1 MDVSG
6 VSQSS
11 SQAAPPTYFQQ
22 RAVDLVKLGQALESG
37 DLSGAQD
44 AYNSLKTLAQ
54 NSPFGGAAAF
64 GFTRRQQEFNVLGND
79 LQAGN
84 LAAAQHVYGELRH
97 NRVVDPANADGSDW
111 PGPAAIVE
119 LSIQVITA
127 PPPSA
132 PAATDGGTPADATGS
147 SSTVPDQSASA
158 TTSSPAPSSA
168 PPPSPL
174 PEIVINL
181 APETGSSPLTID
193 INLPNAPALASS
205 SSTGSSAASTTAN
218 TGPAP
223 EIVVNVGNGSAGP
236 EQINIGL
243 AATANGGEQFTL
255 GIGSPQNPNEEQLI
269 INLAQNSN
277 EQIILN
283 LLNATSTGT
292 AAPANGALISINV

>member
-11 SQAAPPTYFQQ
+11 AQAAPPTYFQQ

-44 AYNSLKTLAQ
+44 AYNSLQTLAQ
-54 NSPFGGAAAF
+54 NSPFGSAAAF

-84 LAAAQHVYGELRH
+84 LAAAQRVFAELRH
-97 NRVVDPANADGSDW
+97 NRAVDADGSDW

-119 LSIQVITA
+119 LSIQVTTA
-127 PPPSA
+127 PTPSA
-132 PAATDGGTPADATGS
+132 PAPTDNSAPADASASGS
-147 SSTVPDQSASA
+147 IVPDQSASGVA
-158 TTSSPAPSSA
+158 SGAAAPSSA
-168 PPPSPL
+168 PTPSPL

-181 APETGSSPLTID
+181 APETNSNPVTID
-193 INLPNAPALASS
+193 INLPSAPAASPS
-205 SSTGSSAASTTAN
+205 SSTGSTGASTTAN
-218 TGPAP
+218 SATGP
-223 EIVVNVGNGSAGP
+223 EIVVNVGNSSAGP
-236 EQINIGL
+236 EQITLGL
-243 AATANGGEQFTL
+243 APNADGGEQVTL
-255 GIGSPQNPNEEQLI
+255 GIGSLQNPNQEQLI

-283 LLNATSTGT
+283 LLNATSAG
-292 AAPANGALISINV
+292 AGAPTNGALISISV